1 MTNDNKSET
10 GQPSLPRTVGPAI
23 AVGQERVAAA
33 YGLEF
38 VDGPLVAGE
47 LMR

>member
-1 MTNDNKSET
+1 MEPPSVSSTECPQMTNDNKSET

-33 YGLEF
+33 S
-38 VDGPLVAGE
+38 
-47 LMR
+47 